1 MIKDHAGQKHIG
13 TKMLRFLRDKTVRA
27 LGYTPSPAG
36 KFWEKDQTFM
46 RLYNSIKDHTVV
58 SVDRCYMLF
67 QLAKNAPDGAIAEVG
82 VYKGGT
88 AKLIHAVLPDSP
100 YYLFDTFTG
109 LPPEI
114 LTEKEKQSVSKV
126 DFQDTSLEAVQEYL
140 GCDYF
145 IFKQGFFPKTTEGI
159 GEKFAFVYLDAD
171 LYQSTKDG
179 LDFFYPRLVPN
190 GIIVVDDYGS
200 NYWDGV
206 TKAVDEFRQSHNV
219 RFLKTTKSQC
229 VLF

>member
-1 MIKDHAGQKHIG
+1 M
-13 TKMLRFLRDKTVRA
+13 FLHDARDRLVRL

-36 KFWEKDQTFM
+36 RFWEKDKIFM
-46 RLYNSIKDHTVV
+46 ALYQSIKDHTVV
-58 SVDRCYMLF
+58 SIDRCYMLF
-67 QLAKNAPDGAIAEVG
+67 QLAQMAPDGSIAELG

-88 AKLIHAVLPDSP
+88 AKLIHTILPESN
-100 YYLFDTFTG
+100 YYLFDTFSG

-114 LTEKEKQSVSKV
+114 LNEKEKESASKV
-126 DFQDTSLEAVQEYL
+126 DFQDTSLEEVKTYL
-140 GCDYF
+140 GCKKF
-145 IFKQGFFPKTTEGI
+145 IFKQGFFPDTTEGMD
-159 GEKFAFVYLDAD
+159 EKFAFVYLDAD

-179 LDFFYPRLVPN
+179 LEYFYDKMVPN

-219 RFLKTTKSQC
+219 RFLRTTKSQC
-229 VLF
+229 VLFTLKQDQR

>member
-1 MIKDHAGQKHIG
+1 M
-13 TKMLRFLRDKTVRA
+13 FLHDARDRLVRL

-36 KFWEKDQTFM
+36 RFWERDEVFM
-46 RLYNSIKDHTVV
+46 NCYYFKSIKDYTVV
-58 SVDRCYMLF
+58 SIDRCYMLW
-67 QLAKNAPDGAIAEVG
+67 QLAQMAPDGAVAEVG

-88 AKLIHAVLPDSP
+88 AKLIHTVLPLAK

-114 LTEKEKQSVSKV
+114 LTDKEKQSVTKV
-126 DFQDTSLEAVQEYL
+126 DFQDTSLEAVKQYL
-140 GCDYF
+140 NCCDSF
-145 IFKQGFFPKTTEGI
+145 IFKPGLFPDTTRGI
-159 GEKFAFVYLDAD
+159 DEKFAFVYLDAD

-179 LDFFYPRLVPN
+179 LEYFYDKMVPN

-206 TKAVDEFRQSHNV
+206 TKAVDEFRQLHNV
-219 RFLKTTKSQC
+219 RFLRTTKSQC
-229 VLF
+229 VLLK